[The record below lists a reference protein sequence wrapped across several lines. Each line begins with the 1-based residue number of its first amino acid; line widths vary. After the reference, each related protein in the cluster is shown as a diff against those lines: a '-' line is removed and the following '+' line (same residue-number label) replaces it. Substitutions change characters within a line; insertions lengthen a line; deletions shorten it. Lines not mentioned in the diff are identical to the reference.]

1 MMLKNFEDFQ
11 KLGKENIDTYRK
23 QFGTVSKGWQAIA
36 TEFADYSKKSFE
48 HGSATLESLLGA
60 KSLEKAIEIQSDFVK
75 TAYEGF
81 VAEASKMGE
90 LYTDL
95 AKETYKP
102 LEGIIAKVAPA
113 K

>member
-1 MMLKNFEDFQ
+1 MLTNFDDLQ
-11 KLGKENIDTYRK
+11 KLGKENIDVAMK

-36 TEFADYSKKSFE
+36 TEVADYSKKSFE
-48 HGSATLESLLGA
+48 HGTATLESLLGA
-60 KSLEKAIEIQSDFVK
+60 KSLEKAIEIQSAYAK
-75 TAYEGF
+75 SAYETF
-81 VAEASKMGE
+81 VAEATKMGE

>member
-1 MMLKNFEDFQ
+1 MLKNFEDFQ
-11 KLGKENIDTYRK
+11 KLGKDNVDVCMK
-23 QFGTVSKGWQAIA
+23 QLGTVSKGWQAIA

-48 HGSATLESLLGA
+48 DGSAALEKLVGA
-60 KSLEKAIEIQSDFVK
+60 KSLEKAIEVQSDFLK
-75 TAYEGF
+75 SAYEGF
-81 VAEASKMGE
+81 VAQSTKMGE

-102 LEGIIAKVAPA
+102 LEGILAKVTPA

>member
-1 MMLKNFEDFQ
+1 MLKNFEEIQ
-11 KLGKENIDTYRK
+11 KLGKDNVDVAMK

-36 TEFADYSKKSFE
+36 TEVADYSKKSFE
-48 HGSATLESLLGA
+48 DGSAALEQLFGA
-60 KSLEKAIEIQSDFVK
+60 KTLEKAIEVQSDYVK

-81 VAEASKMGE
+81 VAEATKLGE

-102 LEGIIAKVAPA
+102 FEGFIAKVAPT

>member
-1 MMLKNFEDFQ
+1 MLKNFEDIQ
-11 KLGKENIDTYRK
+11 KLGKDNVDTCMK

-36 TEFADYSKKSFE
+36 AEFADYSKKNFE
-48 HGSATLESLLGA
+48 DGSAALEKLFGA
-60 KSLEKAIEIQSDFVK
+60 KTLEKAIEVQSDYVK

-81 VAEASKMGE
+81 VAEATKIGE

-102 LEGIIAKVAPA
+102 LEGIMAKVAPA

>member
-1 MMLKNFEDFQ
+1 MLKNFEDFQ
-11 KLGKENIDTYRK
+11 KLGKDNVDTCMK

-48 HGSATLESLLGA
+48 DGSAALEKLFGA
-60 KSLEKAIEIQSDFVK
+60 KSIEKAIEVQSDYVK
-75 TAYEGF
+75 TTYEGF
-81 VAEASKMGE
+81 VAETTKLGE

-102 LEGIIAKVAPA
+102 YEGLLAKVAPA